1 MKNPFR
7 KKSKGKSISKKAR
20 QRELRNVAASFA
32 IIDEF
37 SRRNLIFWQVKNRM
51 LLIEESLAMV
61 ELGLGAALFEGFL
74 KKVCDWQN
82 FKLISEA
89 YEQKRIEIEVAAAR
103 KAQEERGAPLTDAD
117 VLRIRQHARSFME
130 QIPLEQLPNLIREF
144 DILIIRASA
153 TTADTATEENGQLL
167 AVGHYDGE
175 KLEMAMYDDVKSSL
189 VSSYGSDED

>member
-7 KKSKGKSISKKAR
+7 KKSKGKSTGKKAR
-20 QRELRNVAASFA
+20 MRELGNTAAAFA

-37 SRRNLIFWQVKNRM
+37 SKRGLICWQVKSRM

-61 ELGLGAALFEGFL
+61 ELRLGAIQFEDFL
-74 KKVCDWQN
+74 KKVCAWQN
-82 FKLISEA
+82 FKLINEA
-89 YEQKRIEIEVAAAR
+89 YEQKRIEIEAAAVR
-103 KAQEERGAPLTDAD
+103 SAQEKSEKPLSDAD
-117 VLRIRQHARSFME
+117 ILRIRQHARSFIE
-130 QIPLEQLPNLIREF
+130 QIPLDQLPNLIREF
-144 DILIIRASA
+144 DILVIRASA
-153 TTADTATEENGQLL
+153 TTADSATEENGQLL